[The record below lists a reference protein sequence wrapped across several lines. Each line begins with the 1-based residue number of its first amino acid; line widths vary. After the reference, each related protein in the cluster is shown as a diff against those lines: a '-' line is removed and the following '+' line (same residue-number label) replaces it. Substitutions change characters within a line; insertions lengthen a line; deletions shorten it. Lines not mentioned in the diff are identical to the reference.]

1 MLKPEKFLEEA
12 TMNGKNDETS
22 IDILEKKTISAVQRY
37 LASCIFEGIGPT
49 IAKRVVNEFGITTV
63 QIIQKAP
70 RELSRVKGVGVK
82 RILSI
87 EEGWAF
93 QRKIQASTA
102 LIIKHRSDA
111 VESDSEI
118 Y

>member
-1 MLKPEKFLEEA
+1 MLKPEEFLEEA

-22 IDILEKKTISAVQRY
+22 MDILENKTISAVQRY
-37 LASCIFEGIGPT
+37 LASCIFDGIGPIT
-49 IAKRVVNEFGITTV
+49 AKRIVNEFGIRTV
-63 QIIQKAP
+63 QIIRKAP
-70 RELSRVKGVGVK
+70 RELSRVKGVGAK
-82 RILSI
+82 RILAI

-93 QRKIQASTA
+93 QRRIQASTA
-102 LIIKHRSDA
+102 IIIKHRSDA